1 MEIFVW
7 VGFLQLNASE
17 KINIRQPLK
26 ERRNITINEIL
37 KHK

>member
-17 KINIRQPLK
+17 KTILYSL
-26 ERRNITINEIL
+26 EREE
-37 KHK
+37 KHHYK